1 MQSQRSHTGT
11 VCRGVPL
18 FLMLLILH
26 TGTMAAGPAADPKEH
41 GRSVAADGA
50 APRTFSTSFL
60 SLSPGHAISS
70 SLFIF
75 GDGNS
80 FEIQIPGVD
89 CFEPSGSYTQSGL
102 TFKADFSAAVRK
114 GGKHYRYTFSAKG
127 IWLFDSY
134 IGGIMELDEWINETG
149 QQQKVTFVF
158 WGTSEAA
165 GSEEKKNLF
174 PF

>member
-1 MQSQRSHTGT
+1 MRTLLCLFVLALQSGS
-11 VCRGVPL
+11 P
-18 FLMLLILH
+18 
-26 TGTMAAGPAADPKEH
+26 AAGPAADPK
-41 GRSVAADGA
+41 GSGPSAAADA
-50 APRTFSTSFL
+50 AAARTFSTSFV
-60 SLSPGHAISS
+60 SLSPGHTIAA
-70 SLFIF
+70 SLFVF
-75 GDGNS
+75 SDGNA
-80 FEIQIPGVD
+80 FEIKIPGVE
-89 CFEPSGSYTQSGL
+89 CREPSGSYTQSGL

-114 GGKHYRYTFSAKG
+114 QGKHYRYTFSAKG

>member
-1 MQSQRSHTGT
+1 MRILLS
-11 VCRGVPL
+11 L
-18 FLMLLILH
+18 LMLLLH
-26 TGTMAAGPAADPKEH
+26 AGAIASSQADVKGSGPSAAAD
-41 GRSVAADGA
+41 AAA
-50 APRTFSTSFL
+50 ARTFSTSFV
-60 SLSPGHAISS
+60 SLSPGHTISP
-70 SLFIF
+70 SLFVF
-75 GDGNS
+75 SDANS
-80 FEIQIPGVD
+80 FEIKIPGVE
-89 CFEPSGSYTQSGL
+89 CREPSGSYTQSGL

-114 GGKHYRYTFSAKG
+114 QGKHYRYTFSAKG

-165 GSEEKKNLF
+165 GSEAKKNLF